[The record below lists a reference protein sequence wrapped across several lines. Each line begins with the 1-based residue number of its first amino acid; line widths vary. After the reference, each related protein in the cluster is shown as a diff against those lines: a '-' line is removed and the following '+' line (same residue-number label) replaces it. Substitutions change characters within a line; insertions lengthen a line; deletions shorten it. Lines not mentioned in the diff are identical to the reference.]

1 MNRITS
7 YLIILPVFLICYF
20 LYKMDRNKE
29 PKKLLIKLFFC
40 GLLSCIITVV
50 INILTMIFIPF
61 FAKETTELNLISLI
75 PYVFLG
81 IALVEEFSKW
91 IIIYLFSFN
100 DKEFDETY
108 DMVIYSVYVSLGFA
122 TLENVLYI
130 MQSNILVALFR
141 AVTAVPGHAFNAV
154 FIGYYLALAKKSKI
168 NNDGN
173 YLKYML
179 LSIIVPTIMHGIYD
193 YLAIAGKTL
202 FMILF
207 FIFVI
212 IEYIICIR
220 LMRKTARENEYFIN
234 HICSNC
240 GSRVEM
246 NYCSNCGRKYE
257 GN

>member
-1 MNRITS
+1 
-7 YLIILPVFLICYF
+7 
-20 LYKMDRNKE
+20 
-29 PKKLLIKLFFC
+29 
-40 GLLSCIITVV
+40 
-50 INILTMIFIPF
+50 MIFIPF
-61 FAKETTELNLISLI
+61 FAKEASELNLISLI

-108 DMVIYSVYVSLGFA
+108 DIVIYSVYVSLGFA

-141 AVTAVPGHAFNAV
+141 AVTAVPGHSFNAV

-168 NNDGN
+168 NKDGN

-193 YLAIAGKTL
+193 YLALSGEA
-202 FMILF
+202 
-207 FIFVI
+207 IFVLLFLVFVI
-212 IEYIICIR
+212 WMYIHVIKKIKR
-220 LMRKTARENEYFIN
+220 VVSENKQLFKIFIN
-234 HICSNC
+234 LEHVKYCLSC
-240 GSRVEM
+240 GFNLHVL
-246 NYCSNCGRKYE
+246 YD
-257 GN
+257 